1 MGDDDNQKQ
10 VERVLSRTVPEV
22 EIPCREPGGELD
34 VGEPT
39 LHVAGP
45 MEEQPVPTVRVD
57 RQAQE
62 PDLEW
67 VQEQV
72 KQTQMIMKRNVSESQ
87 RAEARKGKARM

>member
-1 MGDDDNQKQ
+1 MRRFLTTTDAETAFGELMADDDNQKQ

-22 EIPCREPGGELD
+22 EIPCPEPGAEMD

-39 LHVAGP
+39 LHAAGP

-62 PDLEW
+62 PGLE
-67 VQEQV
+67 
-72 KQTQMIMKRNVSESQ
+72 
-87 RAEARKGKARM
+87 